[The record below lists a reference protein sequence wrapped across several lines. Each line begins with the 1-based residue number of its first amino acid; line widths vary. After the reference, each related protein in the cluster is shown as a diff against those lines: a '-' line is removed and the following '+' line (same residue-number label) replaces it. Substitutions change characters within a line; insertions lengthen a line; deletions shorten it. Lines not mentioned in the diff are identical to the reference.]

1 MNILITLNTYII
13 HHILYYKAFQN
24 MFSYFF
30 NFTIIVALMSQSNA
44 FTISS
49 ASSSHTISTSTI
61 NASIQT
67 TSATTCLGM
76 TSSVSRRGF
85 LKSAMVSCG
94 TVIQNSQAADMAA
107 DQVKDEGLHDML
119 ELLVGGPDE
128 AERGKSCLSEVI
140 NLSDTNNF
148 QGMATYLPFEL
159 VERCISRQS
168 GHRR

>member
-1 MNILITLNTYII
+1 
-13 HHILYYKAFQN
+13 

-30 NFTIIVALMSQSNA
+30 NFTIFVALMSQSNA
-44 FTISS
+44 FTMSS
-49 ASSSHTISTSTI
+49 ASSSHTTSTSTI
-61 NASIQT
+61 NAGIQT
-67 TSATTCLGM
+67 TSATCLGM

-94 TVIQNSQAADMAA
+94 TVIQNSLMADMAA

-128 AERGKSCLSEVI
+128 AERGHSCLSEVI

-168 GHRR
+168 GPRR

>member
-1 MNILITLNTYII
+1 
-13 HHILYYKAFQN
+13 

-30 NFTIIVALMSQSNA
+30 NFTIIIALMSKSNA

-49 ASSSHTISTSTI
+49 ASPSHITSTST
-61 NASIQT
+61 NNRAASSI
-67 TSATTCLGM
+67 TSATCLGM

-94 TVIQNSQAADMAA
+94 TFIQNSLAADMAA

-119 ELLVGGPDE
+119 ELLVGDRPDE
-128 AERGKSCLSEVI
+128 AERGRSCLSEVI

-148 QGMATYLPFEL
+148 QGMATYLPLEL

>member
-1 MNILITLNTYII
+1 
-13 HHILYYKAFQN
+13 

-30 NFTIIVALMSQSNA
+30 NFTIIIALMSQSNA

-49 ASSSHTISTSTI
+49 ASPSHITSTST
-61 NASIQT
+61 NNHASSI
-67 TSATTCLGM
+67 TSATCLGM

-94 TVIQNSQAADMAA
+94 TVIQNSLAADMAA
-107 DQVKDEGLHDML
+107 DQVKDEGLHDVL
-119 ELLVGGPDE
+119 ELLVGDRPDE
-128 AERGKSCLSEVI
+128 AERGRSCLSEVI
-140 NLSDTNNF
+140 NFSDNNNF
-148 QGMATYLPFEL
+148 QEMLATYLPLEL

>member
-1 MNILITLNTYII
+1 
-13 HHILYYKAFQN
+13 

-30 NFTIIVALMSQSNA
+30 NFTIIIALMSQSNA
-44 FTISS
+44 FIILS
-49 ASSSHTISTSTI
+49 ASPSHITSTSTT
-61 NASIQT
+61 NRASSIA
-67 TSATTCLGM
+67 SATCLGM

-94 TVIQNSQAADMAA
+94 TVVQNSLAADMAA

-128 AERGKSCLSEVI
+128 TERGRSCLSEVI

-148 QGMATYLPFEL
+148 QGMATYLPFEI

-168 GHRR
+168 GSRR